1 MLDFLSGNHDID
13 RIFDGYA
20 YKEINYNRFERFRN
34 RTDGTIDKY
43 ALDKYAQ
50 AIYNEIWIN
59 AERRYFRRSTRTLQR
74 FRIERAALAL
84 KIQLSYFTSD
94 ELHVAISKL
103 ELAFKG
109 GNGSAHVALMNL
121 LDIFTYKFQSPWL
134 PMDHIQLVFDY
145 VKLSRYC
152 LPSNKKLPER
162 YWNIPEYWDIFST
175 RTILDFCIIV
185 F

>member
-13 RIFDGYA
+13 SIFDGDA
-20 YKEINYNRFERFRN
+20 YKEINNRFERFRN
-34 RTDGTIDKY
+34 GTKDS
-43 ALDKYAQ
+43 LDKYAQ

-94 ELHVAISKL
+94 ELYVAISKL

-121 LDIFTYKFQSPWL
+121 LDIFTHKFQSPWL
-134 PMDHIQLVFDY
+134 LMDHIQLVCDY

-152 LPSNKKLPER
+152 LPSNQKLPER
-162 YWNIPEYWDIFST
+162 YYDIPGYWDIFST
-175 RTILDFCIIV
+175 QKFV
-185 F
+185 K